1 MRTDIKTQPEEDT
14 GEVFA
19 RTSLYAMDAHASTS
33 KMKMDVLKKMIA
45 VFLGSFTGFVFVVV
59 VVFSCLLL
67 GQLYSQLDFHIRWG
81 GDRCET
87 SDAISEDYI
96 P

>member
-19 RTSLYAMDAHASTS
+19 RTSLYAMDAHASTAM
-33 KMKMDVLKKMIA
+33 MKMDVLKKMIA
-45 VFLGSFTGFVFVVV
+45 VFPGSFSGFVFVVVV

-67 GQLYSQLDFHIRWG
+67 GHLYSQLDFHIRWG
-81 GDRCET
+81 
-87 SDAISEDYI
+87 
-96 P
+96 